1 MVYNITKNSEEA
13 IFSAVEFKNAW
24 NLYFFGLN
32 EENKNFAINL
42 YHEIASCTNISEN
55 IREELAIIVKN
66 KLSKEN
72 EIFRYYHQIFE

>member
-1 MVYNITKNSEEA
+1 M
-13 IFSAVEFKNAW
+13 
-24 NLYFFGLN
+24 
-32 EENKNFAINL
+32 NL